1 MSESTHEHVE
11 AVIASKARR
20 DWVNVL
26 LIVVVVALLGWIAWD
41 NQKSST
47 RADVATSNAQ
57 TLAEQIQQ
65 ACLAGDVIVG
75 SRNVCARADAV
86 ADQPNVPVQGA
97 KGDTGD
103 TGSPGRT
110 PTAGEIAASVAT
122 YCTLGNNCVGSTGAT
137 GAKGDPGAPGE
148 SIKGDPGDPST
159 VPGQPGV
166 NGANGSNGLDGTP
179 GTPGRGITGIECVDS
194 AVTVPPTP
202 VTSDWVITYTD
213 GTTSTTPGPCRVI
226 PVVAP

>member
-26 LIVVVVALLGWIAWD
+26 LIVVVVALLAWIAWD

-65 ACLAGDVIVG
+65 ACLAGDVIVA
-75 SRNVCARADAV
+75 SKNVCTRADAV

-97 KGDTGD
+97 QGPAGDDGKNGRD
-103 TGSPGRT
+103 GLPG
-110 PTAGEIAASVAT
+110 
-122 YCTLGNNCVGSTGAT
+122 L
-137 GAKGDPGAPGE
+137 
-148 SIKGDPGDPST
+148 
-159 VPGQPGV
+159 PGV
-166 NGANGSNGLDGTP
+166 NGPTGTTGPTGELGGNGQNGAAGPAGADGSAGANGVDGTP
-179 GTPGRGITGIECVDS
+179 GPAGANGTDGRGITSIECVDS
-194 AVTVPPTP
+194 AATVPPTP

-213 GTTSTTPGPCRVI
+213 GTTSTTPGPCRLT
-226 PVVAP
+226 PVATP

>member
-1 MSESTHEHVE
+1 MTESTHEHVE

-26 LIVVVVALLGWIAWD
+26 LIVVVLVLLAWIAWD
-41 NQKSST
+41 NVKSST

-97 KGDTGD
+97 QGPAGVDGKNGRDGL
-103 TGSPGRT
+103 PGF
-110 PTAGEIAASVAT
+110 
-122 YCTLGNNCVGSTGAT
+122 
-137 GAKGDPGAPGE
+137 
-148 SIKGDPGDPST
+148 
-159 VPGQPGV
+159 PGV
-166 NGANGSNGLDGTP
+166 NGPTGVVGPAGEPGGNGQNGAAGTDGSVGPNGVDGAAGAP
-179 GTPGRGITGIECVDS
+179 GPAGVNGTDGRGITSIECVDS
-194 AVTVPPTP
+194 APTVPPTS
-202 VTSDWVITYTD
+202 TSDWVITYTD
-213 GTTSTTPGPCRVI
+213 ATTSTTPGPCRLTPAVT
-226 PVVAP
+226 P